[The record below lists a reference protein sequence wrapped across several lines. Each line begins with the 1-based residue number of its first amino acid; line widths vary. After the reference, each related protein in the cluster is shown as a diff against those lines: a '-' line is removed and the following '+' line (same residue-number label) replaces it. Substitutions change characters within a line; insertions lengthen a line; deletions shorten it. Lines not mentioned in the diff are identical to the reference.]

1 MLSRTAQS
9 LQERLLALSGANST
23 QFLTWIDALSR
34 DDEAIFGLI
43 ELMGLDNEPR
53 CAQYASHLMLHIA
66 RRVPRRVQPNY
77 NLLLD
82 HVLISKNISVQ
93 RNGLGALIC
102 MPLLDYRLSE
112 LLDWLLAILQQ
123 PKSTAGLVL
132 YAVNKLA
139 QFHQNYP
146 DLRNE
151 LEQSIELCAT
161 LTGSKRDLDYFTQV
175 LRGEKRIKG

>member
-1 MLSRTAQS
+1 MLSLAAQS

-23 QFLTWIDALSR
+23 QFLTWIEALSR
-34 DDEAIFGLI
+34 DDEAIYGLI
-43 ELMGLDNEPR
+43 ELMGLEKEPR

-77 NLLLD
+77 NMLLD
-82 HVLISKNISVQ
+82 YVLTSKNLSVQ

-112 LLDWLLAILQQ
+112 LLDWLLDVLHQ

-139 QFHQNYP
+139 QFYQKFP

-151 LEQSIELCAT
+151 LEQSIALRAE

-175 LRGEKRIKG
+175 LRGKKKIKG